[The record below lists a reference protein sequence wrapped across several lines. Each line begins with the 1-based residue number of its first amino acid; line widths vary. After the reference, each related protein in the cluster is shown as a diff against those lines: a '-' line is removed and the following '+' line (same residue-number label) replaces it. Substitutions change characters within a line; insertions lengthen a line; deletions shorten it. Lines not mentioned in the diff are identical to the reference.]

1 VVLSSDA
8 LSEWKQRS
16 EAGEICGILGCY
28 QNPVIQ
34 CPKCLNW
41 YCDEHKD
48 IHFHKADEKVS
59 EWLDEPDRDEF
70 EYAGLKCLILRHPE
84 IGHLCG
90 YVAVPKGYLCYGRHH
105 DHLPYDDIFPIQV
118 HGGLTWSKSG
128 DGKTWPEG
136 YWWLGFDCAHAWDL
150 APYMLGLIPHTP
162 IGIHGTYR
170 NLQYVR
176 EETGKLASQIAT
188 IDFIDWQFQW
198 VWPLLLPVGAARGI
212 WSKRRKVSV

>member
-1 VVLSSDA
+1 MGKITWQ
-8 LSEWKQRS
+8 EWKEKS
-16 EAGEICGILGCY
+16 EQGEVCGILGCY
-28 QNPVIQ
+28 QKPVIQ

-41 YCDEHKD
+41 YCDGHKD

-59 EWLDEPDRDEF
+59 EWLDEPNREEF
-70 EYAGLKCLILRHPE
+70 EHAGLKCLILRHPE

-90 YVAVPKGYLCYGRHH
+90 YVAVPKGHLCYGRDY

-128 DGKTWPEG
+128 NEESWPEG
-136 YWWLGFDCAHAWDL
+136 YWWLGFDCGHAWDL
-150 APYMLGLIPHTP
+150 APYMLDLFPDTP
-162 IGIHGTYR
+162 IGRHGTYR

-176 EETGKLASQIAT
+176 EETENLAGQILT

-198 VWPLLLPVGAARGI
+198 VWPLLLPVGAARRI
-212 WSKRRKVSV
+212 WSRQA